1 MCEGVLNLKKSKKQF
16 SKLAELSLT
25 SGKIN
30 ASRKITSQLVAHI
43 VEMSKFEEMK
53 QEEVNEQ
60 LYKWEPEIGGSID
73 RIATLVTEAYQGFV
87 IKRVP
92 DAIDVENI
100 KKDELPDGGDQANV
114 DDVEKRCI
122 VAADNDYEG
131 MEICRIWIE

>member
-1 MCEGVLNLKKSKKQF
+1 MAKKSKKQF
-16 SKLAELSLT
+16 SRLVEPTSA

-60 LYKWEPEIGGSID
+60 LYKWEPEVGGSID
-73 RIATLVTEAYQGFV
+73 RIATLVTQAYQGFV

-100 KKDELPDGGDQANV
+100 KKEELPDGGDQATVEITTNV
-114 DDVEKRCI
+114 LATSVDAILNE
-122 VAADNDYEG
+122 
-131 MEICRIWIE
+131 

>member
-1 MCEGVLNLKKSKKQF
+1 MAKKSKKQF
-16 SKLAELSLT
+16 SRLVEPTSA

-60 LYKWEPEIGGSID
+60 LYKWEPEVGGSID
-73 RIATLVTEAYQGFV
+73 RIATLVTQAYQGFV

-92 DAIDVENI
+92 DAIDVDKI
-100 KKDELPDGGDQANV
+100 KKEELPDGGRSS
-114 DDVEKRCI
+114 KC
-122 VAADNDYEG
+122 G
-131 MEICRIWIE
+131 